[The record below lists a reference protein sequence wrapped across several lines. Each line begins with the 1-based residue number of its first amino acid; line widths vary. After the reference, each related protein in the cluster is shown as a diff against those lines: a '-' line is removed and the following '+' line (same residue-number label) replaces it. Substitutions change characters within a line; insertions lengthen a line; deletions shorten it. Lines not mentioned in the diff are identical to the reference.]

1 MGGCLPLLP
10 LVWVEALGFL
20 VCLGV
25 LAFLGTFC
33 TSVQFLCIQSI
44 CQLSSVSG
52 VLCLTFF
59 VSSWCPI
66 AWGNRDEDLHL
77 QRASCPSCWH
87 LGPSPQDVFLLYV
100 SWLQLDRTSSGR
112 KIVLRLWPRPSSLSE

>member
-20 VCLGV
+20 VRLGI

-33 TSVQFLCIQSI
+33 IGVQFLCIQSI

-52 VLCLTFF
+52 VLLLTFF
-59 VSSWCPI
+59 VSSQHPI
-66 AWGNRDEDLHL
+66 AWGNRDEDLRL
-77 QRASCPSCWH
+77 QKASCPSCWH
-87 LGPSPQDVFLLYV
+87 LGPSPQGVSISKNQLFLFHLIPSYYILFLLF
-100 SWLQLDRTSSGR
+100 WG
-112 KIVLRLWPRPSSLSE
+112 